1 METWFWRGN
10 ILNMI
15 KEEEPKD
22 FLKYVG
28 VDAMVQMDARGEL
41 NLDALQDA
49 LKNKK
54 ITKESFDRLLA
65 DYTRRLEL
73 DGLTELLQQRFLRP
87 KLKSLLT
94 ELKKSKTI
102 ESKDGEERRANEL
115 AGLVIIFIDL
125 DNFKKYNDV
134 VGHSA
139 GDDMLRDFAA
149 RLRKSSRSYDLFF
162 RNGGDEFFVIKPI
175 YSHENM
181 TREQLEVLVQ
191 KTKADV
197 NGGLKD
203 VPDKD
208 GSTFNVSASMGS
220 TIVLREDDLDDI
232 TESKLIEAADA
243 AMYKDKG
250 KKAR

>member
-1 METWFWRGN
+1 MT
-10 ILNMI
+10 
-15 KEEEPKD
+15 KEGEPKD

-28 VDAMVQMDARGEL
+28 VDAMVQMDAKGEL
-41 NLDALQDA
+41 SLSALQDA
-49 LKNKK
+49 LKSKK

-65 DYTRRLEL
+65 DYTRQLEL
-73 DGLTELLQQRFLRP
+73 DELTELSSKRFLRP

-94 ELKKSKTI
+94 ELKQAKER
-102 ESKDGEERRANEL
+102 ESKEGEERRSNEL
-115 AGLVIIFIDL
+115 AGLVVIFIDL
-125 DNFKKYNDV
+125 NNFKKYNDT

-139 GDDMLRDFAA
+139 GDDMLRDFAT

-181 TREQLEVLVQ
+181 TRGQLEALVQ
-191 KTKADV
+191 KTKTDV

-203 VPDKD
+203 VPAKD

-220 TIVLREDDLDDI
+220 AIVLREDDLDSL
-232 TESKLIEAADA
+232 TETKLIEAADA
-243 AMYKDKG
+243 AMYEDKG
-250 KKAR
+250 GKAR